1 MTQKNFK
8 SNSAMN
14 NVIIAGQVSKV
25 VNENGGIDFYLRR
38 YLNKQGDKINYV
50 DLACTYLFFSDSK
63 GENKSDKI
71 VKGSEILV
79 SGHFESKNFFDKSED
94 VRSRENCI
102 VVDDFECFTSDEDLK
117 KLREENKREKSE
129 NNADDSIISGSVI
142 YILNSDG
149 SYEKFNRVTGVT
161 LDLFFDTKEEVLKD
175 IEKEETERL
184 KRKSK
189 SNKG

>member
-1 MTQKNFK
+1 M
-8 SNSAMN
+8 
-14 NVIIAGQVSKV
+14 
-25 VNENGGIDFYLRR
+25 
-38 YLNKQGDKINYV
+38 
-50 DLACTYLFFSDSK
+50 
-63 GENKSDKI
+63 
-71 VKGSEILV
+71 
-79 SGHFESKNFFDKSED
+79 
-94 VRSRENCI
+94 
-102 VVDDFECFTSDEDLK
+102 VDDFECFTSDEDLK

-129 NNADDSIISGSVI
+129 NNADDSIISGSLI
-142 YILNSDG
+142 YILNPDG

>member
-79 SGHFESKNFFDKSED
+79 SGHFESKNFFD
-94 VRSRENCI
+94 NLN
-102 VVDDFECFTSDEDLK
+102 VVKTASVIDEDLK

-129 NNADDSIISGSVI
+129 NNADDSIISGSLI
-142 YILNSDG
+142 YILNPDG
-149 SYEKFNRVTGVT
+149 SYEKFNRVTGVS

-175 IEKEETERL
+175 IEKEEAERL

>member
-1 MTQKNFK
+1 M
-8 SNSAMN
+8 
-14 NVIIAGQVSKV
+14 
-25 VNENGGIDFYLRR
+25 
-38 YLNKQGDKINYV
+38 
-50 DLACTYLFFSDSK
+50 
-63 GENKSDKI
+63 
-71 VKGSEILV
+71 
-79 SGHFESKNFFDKSED
+79 
-94 VRSRENCI
+94 
-102 VVDDFECFTSDEDLK
+102 VDDFECFTSDEDLK

-161 LDLFFDTKEEVLKD
+161 LNLFFDTKDEVLKD
-175 IEKEETERL
+175 IEKEEAERL